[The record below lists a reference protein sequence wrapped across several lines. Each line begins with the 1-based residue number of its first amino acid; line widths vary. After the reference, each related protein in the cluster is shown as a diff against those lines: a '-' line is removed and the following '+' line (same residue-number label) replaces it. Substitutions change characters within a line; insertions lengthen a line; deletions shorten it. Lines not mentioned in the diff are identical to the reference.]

1 VDGARLPDAQHHWLA
16 GQFLQLG
23 AEPVGFR
30 TAMAGYHARPGSL
43 DFNPDLVRSA
53 CGEMPRNRRRGG
65 CRQFLQAI
73 RTPTAQE
80 FRAHRRFRRDEN

>member
-65 CRQFLQAI
+65 CRQFL
-73 RTPTAQE
+73 
-80 FRAHRRFRRDEN
+80 